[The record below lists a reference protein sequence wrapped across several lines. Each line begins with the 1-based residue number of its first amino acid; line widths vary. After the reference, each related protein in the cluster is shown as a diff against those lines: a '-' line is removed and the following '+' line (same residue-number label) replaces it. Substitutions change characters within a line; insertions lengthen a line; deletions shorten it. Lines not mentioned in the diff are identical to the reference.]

1 MEKVVKS
8 GTDKELKDLTK
19 EEFKNID
26 VKDLETV
33 KPAEKKIVLVG
44 FDRVAGDMR
53 KKIEKLARQKGIST
67 FSVMGLPSRIGSP
80 VYSGGMVGS
89 PEILVEGL
97 YNMARQRPEIKQL
110 IKIVANALIESDLL
124 EVTSVSKLHG
134 EGKVSARL
142 FNTLNNESITDLK
155 QLTEYT
161 YGEVL
166 RFRNMGEKSGKDLI
180 RLLDERNMEFKDFK
194 EYKNKLGN

>member
-1 MEKVVKS
+1 
-8 GTDKELKDLTK
+8 
-19 EEFKNID
+19 
-26 VKDLETV
+26 
-33 KPAEKKIVLVG
+33 
-44 FDRVAGDMR
+44 
-53 KKIEKLARQKGIST
+53 
-67 FSVMGLPSRIGSP
+67 
-80 VYSGGMVGS
+80 
-89 PEILVEGL
+89 
-97 YNMARQRPEIKQL
+97 
-110 IKIVANALIESDLL
+110 LL